1 MRNLL
6 IFLLA
11 LVGIWWLRRTL
22 RRLGEGRDA
31 AAGGAGRQAGQ
42 DRAEA
47 LPEHMLECAHCGVH
61 VPETE
66 GVRDQTGF
74 YCSEAHRRAGPRL
87 DG

>member
-22 RRLGEGRDA
+22 RRIGQDRNA
-31 AAGGAGRQAGQ
+31 AAGTPGRQAGQ

-66 GVRDQTGF
+66 GVRDPTGF
-74 YCSEAHRRAGPRL
+74 YCSEAHRRAGPRR

>member
-1 MRNLL
+1 VRNLL

-31 AAGGAGRQAGQ
+31 AAGEPGRRAGQ

-47 LPEHMLECAHCGVH
+47 LPEQMRECAHCGVH

-87 DG
+87 NG

>member
-31 AAGGAGRQAGQ
+31 AAGEPGRKAGQ

-47 LPEHMLECAHCGVH
+47 LPEQMRECAHCGVH

-66 GVRDQTGF
+66 GVRDQTG
-74 YCSEAHRRAGPRL
+74 SSAVSQSGKRNSSAR
-87 DG
+87 